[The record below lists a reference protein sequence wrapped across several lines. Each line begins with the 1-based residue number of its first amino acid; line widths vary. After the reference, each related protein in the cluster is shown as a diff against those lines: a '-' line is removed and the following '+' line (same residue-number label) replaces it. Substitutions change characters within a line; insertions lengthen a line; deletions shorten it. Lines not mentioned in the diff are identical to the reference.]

1 MADNYTQVPNWLLAK
16 LYRADNLTFREV
28 KVMLYLIRK
37 LNGFHQSSDKIPYS
51 QIAEATGIDR
61 SNAIKVIKSLEEKKV
76 ITVRRKSKCIN
87 IISIKFGGGSPTS
100 ASVKNTTSPSVKKG
114 QKLVGELT
122 PSKENQNSGFSITPL
137 FGGESQTKINNK
149 TIEELEAELGDEYE

>member
-51 QIAEATGIDR
+51 QIAEGTGIDR
-61 SNAIKVIKSLEEKKV
+61 RDVIRVIQSLEEKKV
-76 ITVRRKSKCIN
+76 VSVRRKAKCTN
-87 IISIKFGGGSPTS
+87 IIAIKVVGNSPTS
-100 ASVKNTTSPSVKKG
+100 ASGKKG
-114 QKLVGELT
+114 QKLVGKLP
-122 PSKENQNSGFSITPL
+122 PSKENQKSGLSSSPPL
-137 FGGESQTKINNK
+137 VGVDSQDKINNINSK
-149 TIEELEAELGDEYE
+149 SMKELLEELDDEYE